1 MMKFALFSNWE
12 YFTFNSNFLSL
23 IMIST
28 EVSQA
33 FYLSVII
40 KDVAESFYS
49 GSNSNSIIFYGAEAY
64 LEWR

>member
-49 GSNSNSIIFYGAEAY
+49 GSKSNSIIFYGAEAY